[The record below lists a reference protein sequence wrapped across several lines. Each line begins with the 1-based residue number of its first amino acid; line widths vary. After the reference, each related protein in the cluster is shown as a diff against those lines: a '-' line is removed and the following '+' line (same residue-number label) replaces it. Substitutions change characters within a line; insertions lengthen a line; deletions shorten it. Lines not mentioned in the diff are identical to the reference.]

1 MKSFASSH
9 FCQIMISIF
18 AFMGLISPSFALDE
32 IVMKQTFKISQY
44 TTLGGQTIFDVKI
57 GFETYGKLNA
67 DKSNV
72 ILITHYFSG
81 NSHAAGKYAAT
92 DLSPGYWNQIIGPGQ
107 ALDTSKYFI
116 ISSDTLVNI
125 NPKDPTVVT
134 TGPLSINP
142 KTKKTYGSD
151 FPVVSYGDLVR
162 VQKALLESLGI
173 TKLQAVAGPSAG
185 SMQALQWAA
194 DFPQAVGKVIAV
206 ISPGLSMPALSVAT
220 LNGWSKP
227 ILRDLKWKQG
237 RYSKGNEPTNG
248 LADALQAVTVSA
260 VDFAWADKN
269 FGQKPADPSKMP
281 LQDLNHQYLIE
292 SKLEEGALLRT
303 KNADA
308 NSFLYMVRL
317 NQAFNIE
324 DKISSGMPPVL
335 FISVKT
341 DLLFPPELVD
351 VAAQKIKAVGG
362 KASVV
367 KIEGIGGHL
376 AGLTDIQKA
385 SDQIKDFLNKK

>member
-1 MKSFASSH
+1 MKSFASSQLAQ
-9 FCQIMISIF
+9 FLYVQLFISCLGF
-18 AFMGLISPSFALDE
+18 PSSALDE
-32 IVMKQTFKISQY
+32 IVTKQVFKMPQY
-44 TTLGGQTIFDVKI
+44 TTLNGEAIPNVQI
-57 GFETYGKLNA
+57 GFETYGQLNA

-92 DLSPGYWNQIIGPGQ
+92 DSTPGYWNQIIGPGL
-107 ALDTSKYFI
+107 AFDTLKYFI

-125 NPKDPTVVT
+125 NPHDPNVVT

-142 KTKKTYGSD
+142 KNKKTYGSD

-162 VQKALLESLGI
+162 VQKALIESMGI
-173 TKLQAVAGPSAG
+173 TKLYAIAGPSAG

-206 ISPGLSMPALSVAT
+206 ISPGLSMPALSVAV
-220 LNGWSKP
+220 LNGWAKP
-227 ILRDLKWKQG
+227 ILRDPKWKQG
-237 RYSKGNEPTNG
+237 KYSKGNEPMDG
-248 LADALQAVTVSA
+248 LADALQSVTVSA
-260 VDFAWADKN
+260 VDFNWADKN
-269 FGQKPADPSKMP
+269 FGQKPVDPLKLP
-281 LQDLNHQYLIE
+281 LQNLAHPFLIE
-292 SKLEEGALLRT
+292 SKLAEGAKIRA

-324 DKISSGMPPVL
+324 NQISLKTPPVL

-351 VAAQKIKAVGG
+351 AAAQKIKAVGG

-367 KIEGIGGHL
+367 TIEGSGGHL

-385 SDQIKDFLNKK
+385 SDQIKDFLKKN